1 MRRLSGLQ
9 YVRGIAACGV
19 LAYHAADRAGVRLGL
34 GEAGVDLFFVLSG
47 FLMWAITDETS
58 RPGTFLLDRLK
69 RILPGYWA
77 ATSVMLAGA
86 LAGLFPA
93 VRLTVGHVF
102 ASYAFLP
109 WISPSNG
116 QVWPLL
122 VPGWTLNYE
131 MAFYGL
137 FAFVLLVPRGRQLG
151 LLTLVL
157 AGLALAGGVLRPEST
172 AMRFYT
178 DPHILEFLGGLW
190 LGWLWEKGGPSPALA
205 PLLALAAVLGFAVS
219 QMLPVGWPK
228 PALFG
233 LPALLAVAAVLGRE
247 RWPGGIGG
255 WPLLEGLGDA
265 SYSIYL
271 WHTLGLSVSARV
283 AHMLGLPVLPAIALH
298 VATGLAVGLAGY
310 ALVERPMIRHF
321 AARRRRLREAV
332 AGAA

>member
-58 RPGTFLLDRLK
+58 RPGPFLIDRLK

-77 ATSVMLAGA
+77 ATTVMLAGA
-86 LAGLFPA
+86 LIGLFPQ
-93 VRLTVGHVF
+93 VRLSIGHVF

-137 FAFVLLVPRGRQLG
+137 FALVLLGSRERQLG
-151 LLTLVL
+151 LLTLLL
-157 AGLALAGGVLRPEST
+157 AGLALAGWVLRPEST

-190 LGWLWEKGGPSPALA
+190 LGRLWEKGGPSRVMA
-205 PLLALAAVLGFAVS
+205 PVLVLAAVLGFAVS
-219 QMLPVGWPK
+219 QMLPASLPK
-228 PALFG
+228 TVLFG
-233 LPALLAVAAVLGRE
+233 LPALLTLAAVLAFE
-247 RWPGGIGG
+247 RRSGGIGG
-255 WPLLEGLGDA
+255 WPLLEWLGDA

-271 WHTLGLSVSARV
+271 WHTLALSVSTRV
-283 AHMLGLPVLPAIALH
+283 AHMVGLPVYGAIMLH
-298 VATGLAVGLAGY
+298 VLSGLAAGMGGY
-310 ALVERPMIRHF
+310 WLIERPMIQHF
-321 AARRRRLREAV
+321 AARRRRLR
-332 AGAA
+332 

>member
-58 RPGTFLLDRLK
+58 RPGPFLIDRLK

-77 ATSVMLAGA
+77 ATTVMLAGA
-86 LAGLFPA
+86 LIGLFPQ
-93 VRLTVGHVF
+93 VRLSIGHVF

-137 FAFVLLVPRGRQLG
+137 FALVLLGPRERQLG
-151 LLTLVL
+151 LLTLLL
-157 AGLALAGGVLRPEST
+157 AGLALAGWVLRPEST

-190 LGWLWEKGGPSPALA
+190 LGRLWEKGGPSRVMA
-205 PLLALAAVLGFAVS
+205 PVLVLAAVLGFAVS
-219 QMLPVGWPK
+219 QMLPASLPK
-228 PALFG
+228 TVLFG
-233 LPALLAVAAVLGRE
+233 LPALLTLAAVLAFE
-247 RWPGGIGG
+247 RRSGGIGG
-255 WPLLEGLGDA
+255 WPLLD
-265 SYSIYL
+265 
-271 WHTLGLSVSARV
+271 LSVAY
-283 AHMLGLPVLPAIALH
+283 AGLIGFHACGAYGGPAGLRGHHAPCPVRSRRGNGGILADRTADDPAFRR
-298 VATGLAVGLAGY
+298 TSPPPEGGGRRSGLMPRG
-310 ALVERPMIRHF
+310 
-321 AARRRRLREAV
+321 
-332 AGAA
+332 